1 VFTSDGQHSA
11 LKQVGTVDECR
22 DQIERI
28 LEGGRDAFLMRKQ
41 RYGH

>member
-1 VFTSDGQHSA
+1 VFSSDGAKGSVV
-11 LKQVGTVDECR
+11 QVGTVDECK

-28 LEGGRDAFLMRKQ
+28 LEGGSEAFRQRKD